1 MNSLAIAA
9 TATALI
15 LMGSSAAA
23 QQPTAVEEQST
34 TSDPQ
39 TVDPAAP
46 SEKMPMPMAHDK
58 MPMPMKHD
66 NMPMPNTSTTVES
79 TLDAAPDAT
88 GAAMPASVTTTV
100 VANAPI
106 PDTAENRAKYGAPMS
121 NAGKRTA
128 ARGN

>member
-46 SEKMPMPMAHDK
+46 SENDK

-88 GAAMPASVTTTV
+88 GAAMPASATTTV